1 VGNRSTSSCVTDRP
15 TLYRLREVV
24 FVVSIPRVIML
35 EVLWM
40 GLIVQWQ
47 PSFKMIF
54 LLMSITS
61 SATIVINGL
70 CYLLLLLWNDPLFLL
85 TNSPQVFFVLSG
97 VNLVVLQNLICLC
110 KSICHRRFI
119 LFSNPWLKDLLQNQ
133 TMFTWGLTILVH
145 FWTTVVQLAETSK
158 VLEVTR
164 VLLQLIRLLLLHIL
178 RYHRSVVICNIFS
191 WLRLLCRWWVSKV
204 LRKRGH
210 AHFEIVNGLLC
221 VLSVMEA
228 KTSKV
233 ELLLVVVTAILVKCL
248 VFEGVRQLKVHYSM
262 LSRLFCR
269 WLISTTSDLSLLLL
283 IILVLTTAV
292 YSGKRAITSGRNL
305 SLYFF
310 ITFGVDDLC
319 FVTNL
324 VDALS
329 HIVQHI
335 V

>member
-1 VGNRSTSSCVTDRP
+1 
-15 TLYRLREVV
+15 
-24 FVVSIPRVIML
+24 M
-35 EVLWM
+35 
-40 GLIVQWQ
+40 
-47 PSFKMIF
+47 
-54 LLMSITS
+54 
-61 SATIVINGL
+61 
-70 CYLLLLLWNDPLFLL
+70 
-85 TNSPQVFFVLSG
+85 
-97 VNLVVLQNLICLC
+97 
-110 KSICHRRFI
+110 
-119 LFSNPWLKDLLQNQ
+119 
-133 TMFTWGLTILVH
+133 
-145 FWTTVVQLAETSK
+145 
-158 VLEVTR
+158 
-164 VLLQLIRLLLLHIL
+164 
-178 RYHRSVVICNIFS
+178 
-191 WLRLLCRWWVSKV
+191 SKV